1 MLIFLATIMPLDE
14 RSGVNLTGALN
25 TSHST
30 PVEDVPEVAPAP
42 PPHIPALRTPP
53 LVSPARCCTSHST
66 PVEDV
71 P

>member
-1 MLIFLATIMPLDE
+1 MLIFLATIVPLDE

-42 PPHIPALRTPP
+42 PLIHLPEAPLPCFHRRAATPAER
-53 LVSPARCCTSHST
+53 A
-66 PVEDV
+66 
-71 P
+71 